1 MEKKIKLFHVLL
13 GAAFVLS
20 ALLFSGCIGETSNPD
35 AGSGISEFPLM
46 NIRISTLPEK
56 TIYSVGDELDTSGMV
71 VTARYEDYKEGSV
84 TGWTTSGFD
93 SSSQGTK
100 TVTVSYTDR
109 GVTKTADFTVSVIDS
124 SKTTTPEGFVLI
136 KSGTDTEVSVA
147 SPYYIAETEL
157 TYSKWKEVY
166 DWAISSDRGDA
177 KYTFQNTGESVGTYG
192 SENEFPVSK
201 ISWRDA
207 VVWCNAA
214 SEKENLTPVYV
225 TSSTDKTPVR
235 VAEKG
240 RGTGVTISGDTANSG
255 TDTNNTTSATS
266 GGSGSAEK
274 AYVDTSANGYRLPT
288 KAEWEFAARGGNPSA
303 QEWSYSWAGT
313 NDEASLKDYAV
324 YKDNSSSKAAVK
336 TKTENSAGL
345 YDMSGNVYEWVYDEV
360 TFGSNGSY
368 RRTVFGGDYKSEA
381 SDCEVY
387 SYKDIDLYRNDGK
400 ALSAGSNSDPSREVG
415 FRLARSLI
423 LE

>member
-46 NIRISTLPEK
+46 DIRISTPPEK
-56 TIYSVGDELDTSGMV
+56 TIYNVGEELDTSGMV

-93 SSSQGTK
+93 SASQGTK
-100 TVTVSYTDR
+100 TVTVSYTER

-166 DWAISSDRGDA
+166 DWAISSDRGDN
-177 KYTFQNTGESVGTYG
+177 KYTFQNTGSNG
-192 SENEFPVSK
+192 SLETDDNVPVSK

-214 SEKENLTPVYV
+214 SEKENLSPVYV
-225 TSSTDKTPVR
+225 KSANDKTPVR
-235 VAEKG
+235 AV
-240 RGTGVTISGDTANSG
+240 SS
-255 TDTNNTTSATS
+255 NT
-266 GGSGSAEK
+266 ED
-274 AYVDTSANGYRLPT
+274 AYVDAIANGYRLPT

-303 QEWSYSWAGT
+303 QEWRYYWAGT
-313 NDEASLKDYAV
+313 NEETSLKDYAV

-336 TKTENSAGL
+336 TKTANSAGL
-345 YDMSGNVYEWVYDEV
+345 YDMSGNVYEWVYDKV
-360 TFGSNGSY
+360 TLGSTGY
-368 RRTVFGGDYKSEA
+368 KLRTVFGGDYKSEA
-381 SDCEVY
+381 GDCRVY
-387 SYKDIDLYRNDGK
+387 SSKDIDLSKNDGT
-400 ALSAGSNSDPSREVG
+400 SYGDNSVTREVG